1 MTLPSFLVS
10 ELTSFLPANY
20 DLMALLQLGGCWTS
34 FLSERCWFE
43 TATYWTYSWSEGRQK
58 QPWTPEYYTTERQ
71 VYNYNTFQMQ
81 QRPKVFYISWRN
93 ASEEQK
99 QNETISSRADW
110 LQHTRGTWTHGLM
123 RLLHVIFLPGP
134 CSVYSGHNRHQTWQ
148 NCLSPIITAAVCR
161 ATETKHPTGHYIDAA
176 LDRSTESSHQTSS
189 GTKWQITPLSCL
201 SLSLRFSLCLPL
213 SLSLS
218 LSPPLCLSWSFC
230 LSFSFQQALSSLSFL
245 PRGLSSHSF
254 SFPSTDGAVCLSLCF
269 YLLPLFAFFSLS
281 YSPISLNLS
290 LSLSVTSCH
299 LGRPDSSVDVGNER
313 WLTCV
318 ALSNTPRVGQAEARP
333 WAGITV
339 TVTMRSGRL
348 TVQFGKLTGFTALVQ
363 QGQSTERT
371 RSTLDWGQGGRG
383 DDGILR
389 ATQLLPTRTKQHNMV
404 FITRELVGADV
415 LWFCQSLQFNAD

>member
-1 MTLPSFLVS
+1 
-10 ELTSFLPANY
+10 
-20 DLMALLQLGGCWTS
+20 
-34 FLSERCWFE
+34 
-43 TATYWTYSWSEGRQK
+43 
-58 QPWTPEYYTTERQ
+58 
-71 VYNYNTFQMQ
+71 MQ

-189 GTKWQITPLSCL
+189 GTKWQITPPPPPQHLLPSPPPLSSPLPPSL
-201 SLSLRFSLCLPL
+201 SLSPPPP

-218 LSPPLCLSWSFC
+218 LSPICLSWSFC
-230 LSFSFQQALSSLSFL
+230 LSSPFQQALSSLSFL

-299 LGRPDSSVDVGNER
+299 LGGPDSSVDVGNER